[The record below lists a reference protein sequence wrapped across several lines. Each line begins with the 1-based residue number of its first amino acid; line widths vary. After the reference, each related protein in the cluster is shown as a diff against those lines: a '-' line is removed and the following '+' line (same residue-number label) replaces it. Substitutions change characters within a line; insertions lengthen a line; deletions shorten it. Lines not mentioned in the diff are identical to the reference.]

1 MKLFAILILS
11 GLLAITI
18 IACGGDSASP
28 TNTPGT
34 AAGSAQATQPPAPT
48 STTAPEPTVAP
59 TEAPEPTA
67 MPKPTAT
74 EAPAPTAMPDPTAL
88 PDPTTPPTPEPTA
101 TTAPTPTATP
111 KPEPTATPQPEATA
125 TPEPD
130 PTATPE
136 PTTTPTPTPTPEPDP
151 TPVLP
156 IAEDLAPL
164 GDNLLWVAYFE
175 GATQTLSAYDP
186 SGTFKPEDALPPG
199 LSVPDP
205 SEIGELTE
213 LVSLRIYNV
222 MVSEGMEVELNGAI
236 VTLYAG
242 LNSLFWR

>member
-18 IACGGDSASP
+18 IACGGDTASP
-28 TNTPGT
+28 TATSAP
-34 AAGSAQATQPPAPT
+34 AASSAQATQPPAPT

-67 MPKPTAT
+67 MPEPTAT
-74 EAPAPTAMPDPTAL
+74 EAPAPTAMPE
-88 PDPTTPPTPEPTA
+88 PTTPPTPEPTA

-111 KPEPTATPQPEATA
+111 EPEPTATPQPEAAA

-130 PTATPE
+130 PTDTPE
-136 PTTTPTPTPTPEPDP
+136 PTPVPTTTPEPDP

-164 GDNLLWVAYFE
+164 GDNLLWVAYFD

-186 SGTFKPEDALPPG
+186 NGTFKPEDALPPG

-222 MVSEGMEVELNGAI
+222 KVSEDMEVELNGAS

>member
-18 IACGGDSASP
+18 IACGGDTASP
-28 TNTPGT
+28 TATSAP
-34 AAGSAQATQPPAPT
+34 AASSAQATQPPAPT

-67 MPKPTAT
+67 MPEPTAT
-74 EAPAPTAMPDPTAL
+74 EAPEPTAMPE
-88 PDPTTPPTPEPTA
+88 PTTPPTPEPTA

-111 KPEPTATPQPEATA
+111 EPEPTATPQPEAAA

-136 PTTTPTPTPTPEPDP
+136 PTTTPTLTPTPTPEPKP
-151 TPVLP
+151 TPVPVLP

-164 GDNLLWVAYFE
+164 GDNLLWVAYFD

-186 SGTFKPEDALPPG
+186 NGTFMPEDALPPG

-222 MVSEGMEVELNGAI
+222 KVSEGMEVELNGAS